1 MDLRSFMTTFGLV
14 FLAELGDKTQLA
26 TMSMAAT
33 GGQKW
38 LVFAAAALALVL
50 SSLIAVLVGDL
61 LRSRVD
67 PVLVQRSAAA
77 LFLVLGGWMLIDTF
91 RAPAPEAPA
100 IATTT
105 DSAPKT

>member
-1 MDLRSFMTTFGLV
+1 MDLRSFLTTFGLV

-38 LVFAAAALALVL
+38 LVFAAASLALVL

-67 PVLVQRSAAA
+67 PVLVQRAAAA
-77 LFLVLGGWMLIDTF
+77 LFLVLGAWMLIDTF
-91 RAPAPEAPA
+91 RAEPPAAA
-100 IATTT
+100 VSDA
-105 DSAPKT
+105 SAPISRPR

>member
-1 MDLRSFMTTFGLV
+1 MDLRSFLTTFGLV

-50 SSLIAVLVGDL
+50 SSLLAVLVGDL

-67 PVLVQRSAAA
+67 PVLIQRGAAA
-77 LFLVLGGWMLIDTF
+77 LFLVLGGAMLVNSL
-91 RAPAPEAPA
+91 RAPAPDAPA
-100 IATTT
+100 
-105 DSAPKT
+105 APARPDAAP